1 MFYVCLLIV
10 VAQPTCNYTTQPII
24 NVTTLPPTSTFPFVI
39 SQTTGMSSLKIT
51 EPSFVTKILS
61 LTNLPSSTAGE
72 INSYQTET
80 SESQFLTTSQLVVS
94 NQLHSVTTVST
105 ELTTNVELLPKP
117 TSALGFASTSVS
129 TTTSA
134 STPSSS
140 SLSASKTS
148 GSITQFTSSSA
159 SSILPKFSSSSRL
172 SSLTAIVSAIALTS
186 HSTNNATYGSSPS
199 QPIFIAIS
207 LTSSQATQS
216 PTTSKAS
223 VEVTFYNAKKLGM
236 LCIVVLTS
244 ISSIFIIY

>member
-39 SQTTGMSSLKIT
+39 SQTTGMSSLKTT

-61 LTNLPSSTAGE
+61 LTNLASSTAGE

-117 TSALGFASTSVS
+117 TSASGFASTSVS
-129 TTTSA
+129 TTASA

-186 HSTNNATYGSSPS
+186 HSTNNATYGSPS

-223 VEVTFYNAKKLGM
+223 VEVTFYIARKLGM